1 MADCHPEAAGGAEP
15 KAETPEDAEGSQAS
29 QFALNPSGFQSEL
42 RILRSF
48 GVLRY
53 SGFAYAAPA
62 PQDDSELSSAA
73 MKAILIRE
81 HGGTDKLEMAD
92 VPDPVARPGE
102 AVVRVRAVALNH
114 LDIWLRRGVPGHK
127 FPLPMTPGSEVAGVI
142 ESVDDP
148 RWKID
153 DEVIVAPG
161 YSCGRCVA
169 CLSGNDP
176 LCRNFGI
183 FGETVS
189 GGAAEKMAVPIRNLI
204 PKPASLSFAE
214 AAAVPLDMLT
224 AWHMLVARAQLRPGE
239 TVLVQAGGSGVG
251 SAAIQIAKL
260 WGATVYAT
268 AGTSQKAA
276 RAKGLGAD
284 ETIVYT
290 ERDFVEEVRRLTA
303 KRGVDVVFE
312 HVGGETFERSL
323 RALAKGGRL
332 VTCGSTSGGEAT
344 VNLRLIFFK
353 LLSILGS
360 TIGSLAELHEIMK
373 FVEAGRLRPVV
384 DRVLPLREVAEGHR
398 ILEAREAFGKIVFEV

>member
-1 MADCHPEAAGGAEP
+1 
-15 KAETPEDAEGSQAS
+15 
-29 QFALNPSGFQSEL
+29 
-42 RILRSF
+42 
-48 GVLRY
+48 
-53 SGFAYAAPA
+53 
-62 PQDDSELSSAA
+62 
-73 MKAILIRE
+73 MKAVLIRE
-81 HGGTDKLEMAD
+81 HGGVEKLEVTE
-92 VPDPVARPGE
+92 VPEPVARAGE
-102 AVVRVRAVALNH
+102 AIVRVRAVALNH

-127 FPLPMTPGSEVAGVI
+127 FPLPMVPGSEVAGI
-142 ESVDDP
+142 IDSVDDD
-148 RWKID
+148 RWKIG

-161 YSCGRCVA
+161 YSCGHCAA

-204 PKPASLSFAE
+204 RKPAALSFAE
-214 AAAVPLDMLT
+214 AAALPLDMLT
-224 AWHMLVARAQLRPGE
+224 AWHMLVARARLRPGE

-260 WGATVYAT
+260 WGAAVYAT
-268 AGTSQKAA
+268 AGTAAKAA
-276 RAKGLGAD
+276 RAKVLGAD

-290 ERDFVEEVRRLTA
+290 EVDFVDEVRRLTS

-332 VTCGSTSGGEAT
+332 VTCGSTSGGEVT

-360 TIGSLAELHEIMK
+360 TMGSLAELHEIMK
-373 FVEAGRLRPVV
+373 FVEAGRLHPVV
-384 DRVLPLREVAEGHR
+384 DRVLPLSEVAEGHR